1 MLVGLRIFRIQEADM
16 SIEDFVIKFNAALD
30 QSIHRAMEGPVTD
43 SVKAAIVEAVQTEVY
58 DAYER
63 GDYLPYIRRDE
74 VGKTGGLQ
82 DWNVM
87 ESKYDPSTMTLEV
100 QDMSRGDDTGRLIAP
115 VVESGKGYQWKK
127 STIYKTKQPRPFHKE
142 AQSMVM
148 REGIFSDA
156 LRYQLKR
163 DGFDPKL

>member
-1 MLVGLRIFRIQEADM
+1 M
-16 SIEDFVIKFNAALD
+16 SIEDFVSKFNAALD

-74 VGKTGGLQ
+74 VGKSGGLQ

-87 ESKYDPSTMTLEV
+87 ESKYDPETMTLEV
-100 QDMSRGDDTGRLIAP
+100 QNMSRDDESGRLIAP
-115 VVESGKGYQWKK
+115 VVEEGVGYQWED
-127 STIYKTKQPRPFHKE
+127 SRIYAKQPFPRPFHKK
-142 AQSMVM
+142 AQEIAIQTGNV
-148 REGIFSDA
+148 GAA
-156 LRYQLKR
+156 LRAQLKK
-163 DGFDPKL
+163 DGFDPV

>member
-1 MLVGLRIFRIQEADM
+1 M

-100 QDMSRGDDTGRLIAP
+100 QDMSRDDITGRLIAP
-115 VVESGKGYQWKK
+115 VVESGKGYQWKR
-127 STIYKTKQPRPFHKE
+127 STIYKTKQARPFHKE
-142 AQSMVM
+142 AQKIAV
-148 REGIFSDA
+148 REDLVGAA
-156 LRYQLKR
+156 LRAQLKE